1 MSVQSALY
9 AGVSGLSTY
18 SKVISIIGNN
28 IANVNTVGFKEN
40 RANFSEV
47 LSQTTEAPGILQV
60 GLGVR
65 MHGVD
70 RLFSQ
75 GGFLSTS
82 MASDLAIDG
91 DGFFVMRDPE
101 TSGLLYTR
109 MGNFTLDSDG
119 NLVNAQGHILQGFDV
134 DTDGNSLPSLQDVQ
148 INGQAFP
155 PQVTSN
161 ATVNA
166 NLHSGAE
173 SIAVPFD
180 PTQPNETSTFSTAIT
195 VHDSLGNMHDVEVYF
210 QKTAANDWTWILTG
224 QGAELAGTGISGA
237 GRTPLAQGR
246 MTFTDQGTLDTIVT
260 TDRLDYSTG
269 ALSPLPV
276 QEQGANAVLN
286 YNSGAVLG
294 QPVSFDFG
302 VPSRIFDGSGF
313 VDNPQQPSASG
324 GTTQFGTPSSVLFL
338 AQDGFSSGTL
348 ESFNVDEQGIVH
360 GLFSN
365 GKTFDLLQVA
375 LAKFPSNAGLNPLG
389 DNMFSESLH
398 SGAPV
403 VATPGTSG
411 LGTTVSNALENSNV
425 DLANQFVELI
435 RAQQAFQA
443 NARVITTGD
452 ELLTEVVNLR
462 R

>member
-1 MSVQSALY
+1 
-9 AGVSGLSTY
+9 
-18 SKVISIIGNN
+18 
-28 IANVNTVGFKEN
+28 
-40 RANFSEV
+40 
-47 LSQTTEAPGILQV
+47 
-60 GLGVR
+60 
-65 MHGVD
+65 
-70 RLFSQ
+70 
-75 GGFLSTS
+75 
-82 MASDLAIDG
+82 
-91 DGFFVMRDPE
+91 
-101 TSGLLYTR
+101 
-109 MGNFTLDSDG
+109 
-119 NLVNAQGHILQGFDV
+119 
-134 DTDGNSLPSLQDVQ
+134 
-148 INGQAFP
+148 
-155 PQVTSN
+155 
-161 ATVNA
+161 
-166 NLHSGAE
+166 
-173 SIAVPFD
+173 
-180 PTQPNETSTFSTAIT
+180 
-195 VHDSLGNMHDVEVYF
+195 MHDVEVYF

-246 MTFTDQGTLDTIVT
+246 MTFTEQGTLDTIVT

-269 ALSPLPV
+269 ALSALPV
-276 QEQGANAVLN
+276 QEQGANAVLT
-286 YNSGAVLG
+286 YNTGATPG

-302 VPSRIFDGSGF
+302 VPRRIFDGSGF
-313 VDNPQQPSASG
+313 IDNPQQPGASG

-338 AQDGFSSGTL
+338 AQDGFSSGAL
-348 ESFNVDEQGIVH
+348 ESFNVDDQGIVH

-375 LAKFPSNAGLNPLG
+375 LAKFPSNTGLNPIG
-389 DNMFSESLH
+389 NNMFSQSLP

-411 LGTTVSNALENSNV
+411 LGSIVSNALENSNV

>member
-9 AGVSGLSTY
+9 TGVSGLSTY

-28 IANVNTVGFKEN
+28 IANVNTVGFKES
-40 RANFSEV
+40 RADFAEV
-47 LSQTTEAPGILQV
+47 LSQSAASPGILQV

-91 DGFFVMRDPE
+91 DGFFIMRDPE

-148 INGQAFP
+148 INGQEFP
-155 PQVTSN
+155 PQATAS

-166 NLHSGAE
+166 NLNSGAE
-173 SIAVPFD
+173 DIALPFD

-224 QGAELAGTGISGA
+224 QGAELAGTGISG
-237 GRTPLAQGR
+237 GERTPLAQGR
-246 MTFTDQGTLDTIVT
+246 MTFTEQGTLDTIVT

-269 ALSPLPV
+269 ALSALPV
-276 QEQGANAVLN
+276 AEQGANAILN
-286 YNSGAVLG
+286 YNTGATLG
-294 QPVSFDFG
+294 QTVSFDFG
-302 VPSRIFDGSGF
+302 VPRRVSDGSGF
-313 VDNPQQPSASG
+313 VDNPQQPDASG

-348 ESFNVDEQGIVH
+348 ESFNVDDQGIVH

-375 LAKFPSNAGLNPLG
+375 LAKFPSNVGLNPLG
-389 DNMFSESLH
+389 NNLFSQSLD

-403 VATPGTSG
+403 VATPETSG
-411 LGTTVSNALENSNV
+411 LGSIVSNALENSNV